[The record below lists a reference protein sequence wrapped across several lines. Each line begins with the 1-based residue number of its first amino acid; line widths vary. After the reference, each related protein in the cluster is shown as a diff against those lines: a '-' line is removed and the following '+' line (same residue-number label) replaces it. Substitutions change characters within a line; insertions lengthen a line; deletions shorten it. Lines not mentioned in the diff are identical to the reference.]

1 MDRLSNGSVLVMDQA
16 MKKLDM
22 HTNAPSKSRA
32 WIMVSLLGFCLCFSA
47 TADARELFRY
57 KNENGS
63 LVLSHTIP
71 NERVKAGYDI
81 VDEYGNLVR
90 RVAPQLSE
98 AAYREKLHKEKMVAD
113 CTKMQDRV
121 RKLYQVEADI
131 AYAERT
137 GLESIDNS
145 ILNTRAKLGVMA
157 TQREEFEVQAAQLDV
172 SGQVIPKVLL
182 DNIDR
187 AKAQE
192 QNLSDEVDKRLADKV
207 DLSETI
213 EFDRLVFGLDTCDEG
228 LPPRS

>member
-1 MDRLSNGSVLVMDQA
+1 MNQE
-16 MKKLDM
+16 MKRRDM
-22 HTNAPSKSRA
+22 HTNTPPKSRA
-32 WIMVSLLGFCLCFSA
+32 WVMVSLLGFCLCFSA

-71 NERVKAGYDI
+71 NERVKSGYDI

-98 AAYREKLHKEKMVAD
+98 AAYKEKLRKEKMVAE
-113 CTKMQDRV
+113 CTKLRDRV

-192 QNLSDEVDKRLADKV
+192 KNLSDEVDKRLGDKV
-207 DLSETI
+207 ELSKTI
-213 EFDRLVFGLDTCDEG
+213 EFDRLVFGLDSCDEG
-228 LPPRS
+228 LPSRS

>member
-1 MDRLSNGSVLVMDQA
+1 MER
-16 MKKLDM
+16 LDM
-22 HTNAPSKSRA
+22 HTNATANPRV
-32 WIMVSLLGFCLCFSA
+32 WVMVSLLGFCLCFA
-47 TADARELFRY
+47 AAADARELFRY
-57 KNENGS
+57 KNENGN

-71 NERVKAGYDI
+71 SERVKTGYDI

-98 AAYREKLHKEKMVAD
+98 TAYKEKLRTEKRVAE
-113 CTKMQDRV
+113 CIKMRDRV

-131 AYAERT
+131 AYAERS

-172 SGQVIPKVLL
+172 SGQAIPQALL
-182 DNIDR
+182 ENIDR

-192 QNLSDEVDKRLADKV
+192 QNLSDEVDKRLGDKIA
-207 DLSETI
+207 LSKTI
-213 EFDRLVFGLDTCDEG
+213 EYDRLVFNLATCDAG
-228 LPPRS
+228 LPPQS